1 MRFTSHFPEESFPLA
16 AQVLARAN
24 EPGLLGDVDRSLQHG
39 VVTWVS
45 LKPEAALAVE
55 GLQTAPK
62 HVLLSVVAGLKPFG
76 SAWVE
81 YTDSTGTRRGFL
93 GGAYDDGSV
102 WVRLIRSEGG
112 APAYYKPV
120 SLLRRG
126 GALQVTTDWHTVLA
140 GNWHP
145 DAVADEHWLRWA
157 EQNIQ
162 LELVDPELTVERSF
176 EPLDGIS
183 ILDLVV
189 LASAMSRR
197 DGKRLAAANSP
208 DVT

>member
-1 MRFTSHFPEESFPLA
+1 MRFTSHLPEESFPLA
-16 AQVLARAN
+16 TEALARMN
-24 EPGLLGDVDRSLQHG
+24 EPGLLGDVGRSINHG

-45 LKPEAALAVE
+45 LKPDAALAVE
-55 GLQTAPK
+55 RLQTAPK
-62 HVLLSVVAGLKPFG
+62 HFLLSIVAGLEPFG

-93 GGAYDDGSV
+93 GGAYDDGSI

-112 APAYYKPV
+112 APAYCKPV

-126 GALQVTTDWHTVLA
+126 GAFQVTTDWHTVLA

-145 DAVADEHWLRWA
+145 DAAADERWLLWA

-162 LELVDPELTVERSF
+162 LELVDPALTVERSF
-176 EPLDGIS
+176 EMLDGIS

-197 DGKRLAAANSP
+197 GRRPLAAADFP